1 MTTKVPTAHRFDS
14 QDPATIHGFLTS
26 AYGTEVVI
34 RAAAGTGYRFRHH
47 RVDAGPFW
55 LEAMD
60 QTTRLDIDVGPTAA
74 LVVGQVVS
82 GRVDRHCRNVD
93 GRFGPGDVFL
103 AAAPGLPYSV
113 RWLPGKVTMCLLG
126 LSVLGRV
133 AGGAQP
139 DPATTVQF
147 TGLTPISPALTR
159 LWRHTTSY
167 LNHVVLGNPHAYR
180 EPLVIANA
188 ARLLAASAL
197 AVFPHT
203 TAGWPTA
210 TDRRAATTATL
221 RRATAFI
228 EEYADRD
235 IGAAD
240 IAAAAQVS
248 LRALQLAFRRHLDT
262 TPMAHLRRVRLD
274 RAHRDLLQADPRQ
287 ETVSAIASRWG
298 FLSHSRFTARYHATY
313 GIPPSRTLHA

>member
-1 MTTKVPTAHRFDS
+1 MKTKVPTAHRFDS
-14 QDPATIHGFLTS
+14 RDPETIHDFLAN
-26 AYGTEVVI
+26 AYRTTVAV
-34 RAAAGTGYRFRHH
+34 RAAAGVRYRLRHH
-47 RVDAGPFW
+47 RVDAGSFW
-55 LEAMD
+55 LETLD
-60 QTTRLDIDVGPTAA
+60 QSACLEIDAGPPAA
-74 LVVGQVVS
+74 LVICEVVS
-82 GRVDRHCRNVD
+82 GRVDRSCAGAY

-103 AAAPGLPYSV
+103 VTLPDLSCSL
-113 RWLPGKVTMCLLG
+113 RWLPGRITTCLLSPAVLDRVTG
-126 LSVLGRV
+126 AASAHRARSVR
-133 AGGAQP
+133 
-139 DPATTVQF
+139 F
-147 TGLTPISPALTR
+147 TGLTPASPALAG
-159 LWRHTTSY
+159 LWRHTMSY
-167 LNHVVLGNPHAYR
+167 LNHVVLGNPYAYR

-188 ARLLAASAL
+188 ARMLAASAL
-197 AVFPHT
+197 AVFPNT
-203 TAGWPTA
+203 TAGWPSA

-248 LRALQLAFRRHLDT
+248 LRTLQLAFRRHLDT

-274 RAHRDLLQADPRQ
+274 RAHRDLMQADPRQ

-313 GIPPSRTLHA
+313 GFPPSRTLHA

>member
-1 MTTKVPTAHRFDS
+1 MKTKVPTAHRFDS
-14 QDPATIHGFLTS
+14 RDPDTIHDFLAN
-26 AYGTEVVI
+26 AYGTELTI
-34 RAAAGTGYRFRHH
+34 RAATGVRYRLRHH

-55 LEAMD
+55 LDTLD
-60 QTTRLDIDVGPTAA
+60 QSSWLEIDIGPPAA
-74 LVVGQVVS
+74 LVICQVVS
-82 GRVDRHCRNVD
+82 GRVDRSCAGVD

-103 AAAPGLPYSV
+103 ASAPGLPYSV
-113 RWLPGKVTMCLLG
+113 RWSPGRLTMTLLG
-126 LSVLGRV
+126 LSVLARV
-133 AGGAQP
+133 TGGASADQ
-139 DPATTVQF
+139 AEIVRF

-167 LNHVVLGNPHAYR
+167 LNHLVLDNPHAYR
-180 EPLVIANA
+180 QPLVIANA
-188 ARLLAASAL
+188 ARMLAASAL
-197 AVFPHT
+197 AVFPNT
-203 TAGWPTA
+203 TTGWPNA
-210 TDRRAATTATL
+210 TDSSAATTAVL

-228 EEYADRD
+228 DEHADRD

-274 RAHRDLLQADPRQ
+274 RAHRDLLVADPRLD
-287 ETVSAIASRWG
+287 TVSAIASRWG

-313 GIPPSRTLHA
+313 GMPPSRTLHA

>member
-1 MTTKVPTAHRFDS
+1 MKTKVPTAHRFDS
-14 QDPATIHGFLTS
+14 GDPETIHDYLAH
-26 AYGTEVVI
+26 AYHSRVAI
-34 RAAAGTGYRFRHH
+34 RAAVDARYRFRHH
-47 RVDAGPFW
+47 RVDAGSFW
-55 LEAMD
+55 RETSD
-60 QTTRLDIDVGPTAA
+60 QSTQLDIDVEPSRA
-74 LVVGQVVS
+74 LVICEVVS
-82 GRVDRHCRNVD
+82 GRVDRSCAGAY

-103 AAAPGLPYSV
+103 AALPDLACSL
-113 RWLPGKVTMCLLG
+113 RWLPGRITACLLS
-126 LSVLGRV
+126 LSVLDRVTGTASAGRASRV
-133 AGGAQP
+133 R
-139 DPATTVQF
+139 F
-147 TGLTPISPALTR
+147 TGLTPASPALAG

-167 LNHVVLGNPHAYR
+167 LDHVVLGNPYAYR

-188 ARLLAASAL
+188 ARMLAASAL

-203 TAGWPTA
+203 RAGWSPA
-210 TDRRAATTATL
+210 TDQRAATTTAL
-221 RRATAFI
+221 RRATMFI

-248 LRALQLAFRRHLDT
+248 LRTLQLAFRRHLDT

-274 RAHRDLLQADPRQ
+274 RAHRELMQADPRR

-313 GIPPSRTLHA
+313 GFPPSRTLHA

>member
-1 MTTKVPTAHRFDS
+1 MKTKVPTAHRFDS
-14 QDPATIHGFLTS
+14 HDPDTIRDFLVH
-26 AYGTEVVI
+26 AYGTRMTI
-34 RAAAGTGYRFRHH
+34 RAAGHRYRFRHH

-55 LEAMD
+55 LEAVD
-60 QTTRLDIDVGPTAA
+60 QSTQLDIDVEPPTA
-74 LVVGQVVS
+74 LVICQVVS
-82 GRVDRHCRNVD
+82 GRIDRTCGGVD

-113 RWLPGKVTMCLLG
+113 RWLPGKVTTCLLS
-126 LSVLGRV
+126 LSMLARV
-133 AGGAQP
+133 TGGEPTDRA
-139 DPATTVQF
+139 ATVQF
-147 TGLTPISPALTR
+147 TGLTPTSPALAR
-159 LWRHTTSY
+159 LWRHTTIY
-167 LNHVVLGNPHAYR
+167 LNQVVLGNPSAYR
-180 EPLVIANA
+180 QPLVIANA
-188 ARLLAASAL
+188 ARMLAASAL
-197 AVFPHT
+197 AVFPNT
-203 TAGWPTA
+203 TAGEPTT
-210 TDRRAATTATL
+210 TDRLAATNATL

-228 EEYADRD
+228 DEHADRD

-274 RAHRDLLQADPRQ
+274 RAHLDLLQADPRQ

-313 GIPPSRTLHA
+313 GFPPSRTLHA

>member
-1 MTTKVPTAHRFDS
+1 MNVPTAHRFDS
-14 QDPATIHGFLTS
+14 RDPGTIHDFLTN
-26 AYGTEVVI
+26 AYGTGMTI
-34 RAAAGTGYRFRHH
+34 RATERYRFRHH

-55 LEAMD
+55 LETVE
-60 QTTRLDIDVGPTAA
+60 QSTRLEVDVGRVNA
-74 LVVGQVVS
+74 LVVVQVVN
-82 GRVDRHCRNVD
+82 GRVDRACAGTA

-113 RWLPGKVTMCLLG
+113 RWWPGKITCCLLD
-126 LSVLGRV
+126 LSVLARV
-133 AGGAQP
+133 AGGP
-139 DPATTVQF
+139 DRPGTVKF
-147 TGLTPISPALTR
+147 TGLAPVSSALAR

-180 EPLVIANA
+180 QPLVIANA
-188 ARLLAASAL
+188 ARMLAASAL
-197 AVFPHT
+197 AVFPNT
-203 TAGWPTA
+203 STAWPTA
-210 TDRRAATTATL
+210 TQRRDATTATL

-228 EEYADRD
+228 EEHADRD

-274 RAHRDLLQADPRQ
+274 RAHRDLLSADPRQ
-287 ETVSAIASRWG
+287 ATVSAIASRWG

-313 GIPPSRTLHA
+313 GFPPSRTLHT